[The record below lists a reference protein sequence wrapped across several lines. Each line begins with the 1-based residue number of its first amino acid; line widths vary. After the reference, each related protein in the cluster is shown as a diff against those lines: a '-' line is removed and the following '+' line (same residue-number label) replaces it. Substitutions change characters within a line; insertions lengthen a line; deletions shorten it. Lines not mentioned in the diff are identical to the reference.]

1 MITAPITLCAIPKAI
16 WTQDI
21 TRTNNTLTI
30 HPIVKEALGIERR
43 MQRGIGRN
51 NEYFQ
56 YRLCC
61 QRIAALASPRL
72 LTPFATVEQFNAT
85 LEIECF
91 PMSTLSVE
99 YLALLAELKQKA
111 SAQLRLGAMFFPPD
125 MVAKHVIGFQQLA
138 GECGISDHPDV
149 QKRCIFFKL
158 ACEFECGVIEMRE
171 AF

>member
-1 MITAPITLCAIPKAI
+1 MIAAPISLCAIPKVI

-21 TRTNNTLTI
+21 TGTDNILTI

-43 MQRGIGRN
+43 MQKGIGRN
-51 NEYFQ
+51 NEHFH

-61 QRIAALASPRL
+61 QRIEAVASPRL

-99 YLALLAELKQKA
+99 YLDVLARLKQKA
-111 SAQLRLGAMFFPPD
+111 PAQLRLGATFFPPD
-125 MVAKHVIGFQQLA
+125 MVAKHVVDFLQLA
-138 GECGISDHPDV
+138 RDCGIIDHHDV
-149 QKRCIFFKL
+149 QKRCVFFKL
-158 ACEFECGVIEMRE
+158 ACEFECGVIEMHE